1 MQDKNF
7 ESSARADVALG
18 SVALARVIDEVRA
31 GEVRSTVGAYNRT
44 YNRHNR

>member
-1 MQDKNF
+1 MQIAKVAGN
-7 ESSARADVALG
+7 RRTDVVLE

-31 GEVRSTVGAYNRT
+31 GKVRLITGAYNRT